1 MCPEPALLVAY
12 LDKTLFHRDAGA
24 VEDHLSTCASCTEL
38 LDAIRARRAEE
49 ELSRRKRRWMR
60 AAIAVAIVAAI
71 ALVLW
76 VRWPSPNG
84 IESREVAS
92 TERQAAPPTTGTTAT
107 SSVAEP
113 AKTPAPTEARPSAA
127 AEVKTAESPR
137 ASAAANAET
146 QPGKPEPSKASVP
159 TTSAAT
165 TPSRVE
171 AAAAPA
177 PVDAGGLVLRGR
189 NRNRRIMW
197 RARDRTI
204 EHSTDDGVTW
214 TTEHTADRPIRA
226 GAFVDADV
234 AWLVGESGLVLRRT
248 KNGWFSASA
257 PADGTITAVRASSP
271 SKASVTLEDGRTFT
285 TDNGGVTWSP
295 QSPR

>member
-24 VEDHLSTCASCTEL
+24 VEEHIATCANCTEL

-49 ELSRRKRRWMR
+49 DLSRRKRRWMR
-60 AAIAVAIVAAI
+60 AAIAVAIVATI

-76 VRWPSPNG
+76 VRWPSSNAT
-84 IESREVAS
+84 ELREVGS
-92 TERQAAPPTTGTTAT
+92 TNRQAAPPTIGTSAT
-107 SSVAEP
+107 SSAAEP
-113 AKTPAPTEARPSAA
+113 AKTPAPTEAQPSAD
-127 AEVKTAESPR
+127 AEKKTAESPR
-137 ASAAANAET
+137 AAAAAKAET
-146 QPGKPEPSKASVP
+146 
-159 TTSAAT
+159 
-165 TPSRVE
+165 RVE

-204 EHSTDDGVTW
+204 EHSTDGGVTW
-214 TTEHTADRPIRA
+214 TTEHTADRSIRA
-226 GAFVDADV
+226 GAFVDANV

-295 QSPR
+295 Q

>member
-1 MCPEPALLVAY
+1 
-12 LDKTLFHRDAGA
+12 
-24 VEDHLSTCASCTEL
+24 
-38 LDAIRARRAEE
+38 
-49 ELSRRKRRWMR
+49 MR
-60 AAIAVAIVAAI
+60 TAIAVAIVAVI
-71 ALVLW
+71 ALVFW
-76 VRWPSPNG
+76 VRWPSSNG
-84 IESREVAS
+84 TASREVAS
-92 TERQAAPPTTGTTAT
+92 TNRQAAPAAPLTAGTSAT
-107 SSVAEP
+107 SSGAEP

-127 AEVKTAESPR
+127 AAVKTSEPPR
-137 ASAAANAET
+137 AAAAAKAA

-165 TPSRVE
+165 TPPRVA

-214 TTEHTADRPIRA
+214 TTEHTADRSIRA
-226 GAFVDADV
+226 GAFVDANV

-248 KNGWFSASA
+248 KNGWFSASP

-271 SKASVTLEDGRTFT
+271 SKASVTPEDGRTFT

-295 QSPR
+295 Q

>member
-24 VEDHLSTCASCTEL
+24 VEEHIATCANCTEL

-49 ELSRRKRRWMR
+49 DLSRRKRRWMR

-76 VRWPSPNG
+76 ARWPSSNAT
-84 IESREVAS
+84 ESREVAS
-92 TERQAAPPTTGTTAT
+92 TNRQAASAARPTTGTSAT
-107 SSVAEP
+107 SSAAEP
-113 AKTPAPTEARPSAA
+113 AKTPAPTEALPSAD
-127 AEVKTAESPR
+127 AEKKTAESPR
-137 ASAAANAET
+137 AAAAAKAET
-146 QPGKPEPSKASVP
+146 
-159 TTSAAT
+159 
-165 TPSRVE
+165 RVE

-204 EHSTDDGVTW
+204 EHSTDGGVTW
-214 TTEHTADRPIRA
+214 TTEHTADRSIRA
-226 GAFVDADV
+226 GAFVDANV

-257 PADGTITAVRASSP
+257 PADGSITAVRASSP

-295 QSPR
+295 Q

>member
-12 LDKTLFHRDAGA
+12 LDGTLFHRDAGA
-24 VEDHLSTCASCTEL
+24 IDNHLSTCASCTEL

-49 ELSRRKRRWMR
+49 ELSRRRRRWMR

-76 VRWPSPNG
+76 VSWPSSNVTG
-84 IESREVAS
+84 SREAAS
-92 TERQAAPPTTGTTAT
+92 TKRQAAPAAPPTTGTSAT
-107 SSVAEP
+107 SSAAEP
-113 AKTPAPTEARPSAA
+113 AKTPAPAEARPSAA
-127 AEVKTAESPR
+127 AEKKTAEPV
-137 ASAAANAET
+137 
-146 QPGKPEPSKASVP
+146 KASVP

-165 TPSRVE
+165 TPPRVE

-204 EHSTDDGVTW
+204 EHSTDGGVTW

-226 GAFVDADV
+226 GAFVDANV

-248 KNGWFSASA
+248 KNGWFSASP

-295 QSPR
+295 QSRQ